1 MYELILGL
9 GCVAFVVFCSG
20 IWSLLHPPKPQTKHS
35 VSLPKFV
42 GWIGCGGLIAA
53 WVAVVLAARQGQLGA
68 ALVFA
73 LLSFLGIVL
82 ILAYR
87 NCRIDYDR
95 ARFTVKTFWGR
106 RHTYTYRNV
115 TAIQGWNLDVKIFLG
130 RRVVRVDQ
138 LAEGGREFTRLVRRE
153 YRRHNGCEIPVS
165 YRGDLFHGNISN
177 PREFLF
183 WYLAIFLLLIGV
195 IVGLAILSAPVH
207 EDDLSWREITAAQ
220 VQEDQEDLWLV
231 PVDDALHYRIVSYQ
245 QVLPEDFLT
254 RFEENTVFRVG
265 CLLNERNDPPYTDV
279 KYLAGQDGTVFLTI
293 EEAHDAMW
301 GDGRK
306 VQWLFVGLAVLWAV
320 FSGLSIY
327 VGRHPERFSR
337 RVICLFFRPEYVRQ
351 IDKK

>member
-20 IWSLLHPPKPQTKHS
+20 IWSLRHPPKPQTKHS

-73 LLSFLGIVL
+73 LLSFLGITL

-87 NCRIDYDR
+87 NCRIDYDGT
-95 ARFTVKTFWGR
+95 RFTVKAFWGR
-106 RHTYTYRNV
+106 RHTYTYRDV
-115 TAIQGWNLDVKIFLG
+115 TAIQGWSVDVRIFLG

-165 YRGDLFHGNISN
+165 YRGDLFHGNIST
-177 PREFLF
+177 PREHLF
-183 WYLAIFLLLIGV
+183 AYLVGLLIPIGM
-195 IVGLAILSAPVH
+195 IVAIAIGSAPVH
-207 EDDLSWREITAAQ
+207 EDDLTWRDMTAAQ

-231 PVDDALHYRIVSYQ
+231 PVDDTLHYRIDSYQ
-245 QVLPEDFLT
+245 QVLPADFLT
-254 RFEENTVFRVG
+254 RFEENTVFHVG
-265 CLLNERNDPPYTDV
+265 YLLNERNDSPYADV
-279 KYLAGQDGTVFLTI
+279 KYLAGQDGTVFLTL

-306 VQWLFVGLAVLWAV
+306 VQWVVAGLALLWAV

-337 RVICLFFRPEYVRQ
+337 RVVRLFFQPECVRQ